1 MSRCGLELARGD
13 QGDKSWEAWELGPLT
28 IFSRPAL
35 LMIDDYSWDQ
45 RQEGAK
51 GEEKMGVPTA
61 DEVASESDDL
71 TS

>member
-1 MSRCGLELARGD
+1 MWVRAGERRSRRQVLGSLG
-13 QGDKSWEAWELGPLT
+13 AWAFNNFLT
-28 IFSRPAL
+28 ASSA
-35 LMIDDYSWDQ
+35 DDYSWDQ
-45 RQEGAK
+45 RQDSEGAK

>member
-1 MSRCGLELARGD
+1 MWVRAGGRRSRRQVLGSLG
-13 QGDKSWEAWELGPLT
+13 AWAFNNFPT
-28 IFSRPAL
+28 ASSA
-35 LMIDDYSWDQ
+35 DDYSWDQ
-45 RQEGAK
+45 RQERAK